1 MRSVHVHST
10 VKCEIHVCMCEMFFI
25 LPLRYS
31 LTPPFDFL
39 HTCKRNGMNIDTGID
54 LEKLV
59 DAGTYIC
66 NVLEQPRR
74 SKAGVALAAGGG
86 AGGSSK

>member
-1 MRSVHVHST
+1 
-10 VKCEIHVCMCEMFFI
+10 
-25 LPLRYS
+25 
-31 LTPPFDFL
+31 
-39 HTCKRNGMNIDTGID
+39 MNIDTGID

-86 AGGSSK
+86 AGGSSKQQQWQQRRDQSIKSS